1 MVFAPVVVHSVL
13 LFAVDVYKQRMSNFK
28 ILITSQKGGVGK
40 STVAANLAAFM
51 RRLGKSVTL
60 IDFDSHASSSNW
72 LNHAPQIGISVQRHM
87 LPFEQA
93 GKRPILDARLQL
105 HRAADR
111 TELVVCD
118 LTWTDTIYSEL
129 MLEFDLVIVPT
140 SVSEI
145 ELSATADFLK
155 QHRWVFDNTV
165 LANTP
170 TLLMCPTRVRAEQL
184 RSNVFSTQRFP
195 VSFMLTPPIL
205 EAQSARDMFEQGYL
219 SDLADDCGS
228 SFKEFGKAVIAALNV
243 RQAHLASREAKKTTV
258 KRALTS
264 TQAKTNSLASIRIPQ
279 FFKRMSLGMSNK

>member
-72 LNHAPQIGISVQRHM
+72 LNHAPQIGISVQHHM

-93 GKRPILDARLQL
+93 GKQPILDARLQL
-105 HRAADR
+105 RRAADR
-111 TELVVCD
+111 SEVVVCD
-118 LTWTDTIYSEL
+118 LTWTDAIYSEL

-219 SDLADDCGS
+219 SDLTDDCGT

-243 RQAHLASREAKKTTV
+243 RQARLASREAKKTTV

>member
-93 GKRPILDARLQL
+93 GKQPILDARLQL
-105 HRAADR
+105 RRAADR
-111 TELVVCD
+111 SEVVVCD
-118 LTWTDTIYSEL
+118 LTWTDAIYSEL

-219 SDLADDCGS
+219 SDLTDDCGT

-243 RQAHLASREAKKTTV
+243 RQARLASREAKKTTV